1 MIRKRHPLNVVGP
14 FYVEDGCCTACM
26 LAPAEAP
33 DLLAM
38 TEPDAPDYPH
48 CYFKRQPANRA
59 EVEQVLRAIMVAEFR
74 CFRYAGDDS
83 YIIERL
89 RQMGES
95 AQSDVWETAHMKEVQ
110 A

>member
-1 MIRKRHPLNVVGP
+1 
-14 FYVEDGCCTACM
+14 M

-33 DLLAM
+33 NLLAM
-38 TEPDAPDYPH
+38 TGPNMPDSPH
-48 CYFKRQPANRA
+48 CYFKRQPTDRA
-59 EVEQVLRAIMVAEFR
+59 EVEQALRAIMVAEFR
-74 CFRYAGDDS
+74 CFRNAGDDP

-95 AQSDVWETAHMKEVQ
+95 AQSDVWETTHMKEVQ